1 MKNTFVLDGRLIDLQ
16 FAQAQILFS
25 CCWCFTF
32 CIGILFVHV
41 PDQVHDAARV
51 VPLVVVPARNL
62 HEGGVQHD
70 ASLGI
75 EVKDVG
81 SVLKSVEANASSV

>member
-1 MKNTFVLDGRLIDLQ
+1 MKNSFVLDGRLIDLQ
-16 FAQAQILFS
+16 STQAQVLQS
-25 CCWCFTF
+25 CCWRFSF
-32 CIGILFVHV
+32 CVGVLFGHV

-51 VPLVVVPARNL
+51 VPLVVVPAHNL

-75 EVKDVG
+75 KVKEMG